1 MANEDPFFGLKYIA
15 WCRTTVK
22 GEVLTEEHLID
33 YAKWQLCKSRN
44 LLFNDPIFKEYTK
57 EEILVEFFSIKFDE
71 DEKLKEAFKLEM
83 QGVNKS
89 DLDWFEKM
97 EKLYQEK
104 AEEETK
110 SSLGEDAL
118 PEEITDIF

>member
-71 DEKLKEAFKLEM
+71 DEKLKEAFELEM